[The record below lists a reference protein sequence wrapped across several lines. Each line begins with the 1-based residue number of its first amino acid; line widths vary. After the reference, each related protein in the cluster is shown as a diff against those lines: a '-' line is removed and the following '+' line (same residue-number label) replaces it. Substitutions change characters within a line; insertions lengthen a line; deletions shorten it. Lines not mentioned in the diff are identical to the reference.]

1 MSENYKGSRK
11 TKYLDKVKLDML
23 FIDYG
28 EIEHLLVSYKLG
40 KITLEETK
48 RYLRY
53 IINLH

>member
-1 MSENYKGSRK
+1 MSDNYKGSPK

-40 KITLEETK
+40 KINLEETK

-53 IINLH
+53 IIK